1 MFHYEFVSRGRE
13 VVDNAKLERWKREQA
28 LFTARWPES
37 FLEGDSYSNPN
48 LDPDSV
54 YYGL

>member
-13 VVDNAKLERWKREQA
+13 AADAVKLERWKREQA
-28 LFTARWPES
+28 LFTTRWPEP
-37 FLEGDSYSNPN
+37 FLEGDPYSNPN
-48 LDPDSV
+48 LDPDSI